1 MPTWLAL
8 VLLLSAVATVYLM
21 VIGIGALRSRRL
33 QLIGGGRTLVGPL
46 AQLCGLL
53 SLAPLLLCLI
63 SAGELSYRLDVRQR
77 PEPPLGT
84 SKASG
89 EDVDGW
95 QQKRAEGK
103 QLLLGMAGDFG
114 LFGIPFDL
122 LVGALVAT
130 RGIRPPRKH
139 RLGVV
144 AFNKPQWRDPDFL

>member
-21 VIGIGALRSRRL
+21 VIGIGALRSRKL
-33 QLIGGGRTLVGPL
+33 QLIGGGRMLVGPL
-46 AQLCGLL
+46 AQLCGLV

-63 SAGELSYRLDVRQR
+63 SAGELGYRLGVRQR
-77 PEPPLGT
+77 PEPPT
-84 SKASG
+84 SKASD

-95 QQKRAEGK
+95 QQRRAEGK

-139 RLGVV
+139 RLEVV